1 MMKNKVKLTNY
12 IKIQSELE
20 DQRMKIYTKTGDKG
34 TTSLI
39 YGQRV
44 AKNDLRVEAY
54 GTCDETNSMI
64 GLALSHLKEENFQG
78 KEIIQQIYHK
88 IQTNLFHVG
97 AELATPKGKE
107 VKWSLTP
114 SDVKEMEKQIDH
126 WNELL
131 PELTNFILP
140 GGHSAGAAFHVARTI
155 ARRAERCAVSL
166 GEDVNP
172 LVLAYLNRLSDLLFV
187 TARYVNHQV
196 GHSEQNLHQ

>member
-1 MMKNKVKLTNY
+1 
-12 IKIQSELE
+12 
-20 DQRMKIYTKTGDKG
+20 MKIYTKTGDKG

-64 GLALSHLKEENFQG
+64 GLALSHLSKENFQG
-78 KEIIQQIYHK
+78 KEIIEKVYHK

-107 VKWSLTP
+107 VKWSLVS
-114 SDVKEMEKQIDH
+114 SDIEEMEKQIDE
-126 WNELL
+126 WNATI

-140 GGHSAGAAFHVARTI
+140 GGSTSGAAFHVARTI
-155 ARRAERCAVSL
+155 ARRAERCAVSI
-166 GEDVNP
+166 GDGVNP

-187 TARYVNHQV
+187 TARYVNHQLRANELTI
-196 GHSEQNLHQ
+196 HSKE

>member
-1 MMKNKVKLTNY
+1 
-12 IKIQSELE
+12 
-20 DQRMKIYTKTGDKG
+20 MKIYTKTGDKG

-44 AKNDLRVEAY
+44 AKTDLRVEAY

-64 GLALSHLKEENFQG
+64 GLALGYINREKFQG
-78 KEIIQQIYHK
+78 KEMIGNVYHK

-107 VKWSLTP
+107 VKWSLSV
-114 SDVKEMEKQIDH
+114 SDIEEMEKQIDE
-126 WNELL
+126 WNGTL

-140 GGHSAGAAFHVARTI
+140 GGHPSGAAFHVARTI
-155 ARRAERCAVSL
+155 ARRAERCAVAI

-187 TARYVNHQV
+187 TARYVNHLLGQK
-196 GHSEQNLHQ
+196 EQTLHQ

>member
-1 MMKNKVKLTNY
+1 
-12 IKIQSELE
+12 
-20 DQRMKIYTKTGDKG
+20 MKIYTKTGDKG

-39 YGQRV
+39 YGHRV
-44 AKNDLRVEAY
+44 SKDDARVEAY

-64 GLALSHLKEENFQG
+64 GLALSFVNKENFQG
-78 KEIIQQIYHK
+78 KEILEEVYHK

-107 VKWSLTP
+107 VKWSVAS
-114 SDVKEMEKQIDH
+114 SDIEQLEKQIDE
-126 WNELL
+126 WNEVL

-166 GEDVNP
+166 GEEVNP

-187 TARYVNHQV
+187 TARYVNDQLA
-196 GHSEQNLHQ
+196 SKEQTLHG